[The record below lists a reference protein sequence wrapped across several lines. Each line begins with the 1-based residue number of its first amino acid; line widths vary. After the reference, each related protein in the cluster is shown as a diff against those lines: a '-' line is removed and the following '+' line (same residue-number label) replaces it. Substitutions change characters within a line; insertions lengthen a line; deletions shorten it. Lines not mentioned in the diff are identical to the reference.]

1 MNISFQSQQ
10 QNNPVIQNLTQ
21 PVASQQSAATSIL
34 PSNTNEPKTVF
45 DSLFNLGQKLATG
58 GKAKFNDYAEVAFS
72 LAKNYL
78 SESSWL
84 KNSSSVL
91 ARATNTALQANSWKE
106 GLKDAG
112 KVALDWGK
120 NLLKGWF

>member
-10 QNNPVIQNLTQ
+10 QSNPVIQNLTQ
-21 PVASQQSAATSIL
+21 PISSQQSSGTAIL
-34 PSNTNEPKTVF
+34 PNTTNQPKTVF
-45 DSLFNLGQKLATG
+45 ESVFNLGQKLATG

-91 ARATNTALQANSWKE
+91 ARATNSALQADNWKD

-120 NLLKGWF
+120 NLFKSWF